1 MHEVTLK
8 DIAKVVGY
16 SVNTVSL
23 ALKDSPRISEDTRK
37 KIQAV
42 AKEMDYTV
50 NNMARA
56 LVLKKTGT
64 IGLVIRNISSLLL
77 TSEARYIERY
87 LEQNGYT
94 MYIIASHDDL
104 KIEEKAINLML
115 SNKVDGL
122 ILNTRYKDNL
132 PKVERLRAQGF
143 PVVLISGFSDYKPK
157 VDTVY
162 PDLAKGAY
170 IATKH
175 LLNMGHKRVV
185 FVGGT
190 KDKDGFMD
198 EKCLGYIKAM
208 EESQIEIT
216 SDLFCALGQ
225 KNFELLEDR
234 ALGELLRVSK
244 RESAIFVDHD
254 ELAIP
259 ITKFLSKNNIKIPQ
273 DLAVVSMDNVRF
285 SESAAIPL
293 TTVGYDLRY
302 MSHHAVDML
311 LEIINGTCNEDE
323 YENIGAEP
331 EFFIRESCGY
341 YQI

>member
-8 DIAKVVGY
+8 DIAKVVGC

-23 ALKDSPRISEDTRK
+23 ALKDSPRISEATRK
-37 KIQAV
+37 RVQAV

-104 KIEEKAINLML
+104 MIEEKAINLML

-122 ILNTRYKDNL
+122 ILNTRYTDNI
-132 PKVERLRAQGF
+132 PKVEKLRAQGF
-143 PVVLISGFSDYKPK
+143 PVVLISGFDDYKPK
-157 VDTVY
+157 VDAVY
-162 PDLAKGAY
+162 PNLVKGAY

-175 LLNMGHKRVV
+175 LLQMGHKRVIFIGGSEDKEGLMDAKSRG
-185 FVGGT
+185 FV
-190 KDKDGFMD
+190 
-198 EKCLGYIKAM
+198 KAM
-208 EESQIEIT
+208 KEAGIEIT
-216 SDLFCALGQ
+216 PDLFCALGQ

-234 ALGELLRVSK
+234 ALGELLRIGK
-244 RESAIFVDHD
+244 KESAILIDHD

-259 ITKFLSKNNIKIPQ
+259 VTKFLSKNNIKIPQ

-302 MSHHAVDML
+302 MSHHAVDIL
-311 LEIINGTCNEDE
+311 LEIINGMRKEDE
-323 YENIGAEP
+323 FEDVGAEP